1 MELYVI
7 NDNGELVTY
16 NKIKYEKKE
25 YTGEVLEKILKKA
38 SEYHIKEIYDYYYTD
53 FNDKDSEYKTS
64 FEEIKEE
71 SIVVKDD
78 DFYGVYLKGGSMY
91 ESYEVIITLDNLEV
105 KVGDGSDYSYTYW
118 TWILTK
124 KDSK

>member
-7 NDNGELVTY
+7 SENGELVTY
-16 NKIKYEKKE
+16 NKVRCEKKE
-25 YTGEVLEKILKKA
+25 YTGELLEKILKSA

-53 FNDKDSEYKTS
+53 FNDKDSEYTTS
-64 FEEIKEE
+64 FNEIKNE

-78 DFYGVYLKGGSMY
+78 KFYGVYLKGGSRY
-91 ESYEVIITLDNLEV
+91 ESYEIITTLDKPEV

-118 TWILTK
+118 TWILMK
-124 KDSK
+124 KDSE